1 VPPVP
6 GPKPQLHKIPD
17 VKPVQ
22 HVSAPPIAEPI
33 VAPPPAP
40 ARRGF
45 SRAAIWIMAALA
57 LVAVGEGV
65 FLFVQPY
72 MRPAADVIEVRSP
85 NAQAAGALAAAG
97 ALPSPTPTAAPEPAG
112 DVTVPGDAA
121 AAEADPGPTAS
132 AAAPGAEIPPPAAE
146 TPAPPVAAGPRFG
159 GVTVSS
165 TIELQVLKD
174 GTLVGST
181 AGPLAVN
188 EGSHNLDFVN
198 EALGFRYRQFVNVK
212 GGQMTS
218 VKIAVPNGRISI
230 NALPWA
236 EVTID
241 GTLAGETPLANLS
254 LPIGAHEIVFRHPEL
269 GERKQTAIV
278 KVDGIVRITQT
289 FQQNFK
295 P

>member
-22 HVSAPPIAEPI
+22 HVSAPPIAEP
-33 VAPPPAP
+33 VVPPPAP

-65 FLFVQPY
+65 VLFVLPY

-85 NAQAAGALAAAG
+85 NADAAGALAAAA
-97 ALPSPTPTAAPEPAG
+97 ALPSPMPTPEPAG
-112 DVTVPGDAA
+112 DATDPGDAA
-121 AAEADPGPTAS
+121 AAAAVLGPTLS
-132 AAAPGAEIPPPAAE
+132 TAAPGAEIPPPAAE

-218 VKIAVPNGRISI
+218 VKIAVPNGRLSI
-230 NALPWA
+230 NAVPWA